1 MKNLNQ
7 YIKESILDDEDDLVD
22 NDIIYFP
29 KDKNELIKIKMEAM
43 KLEKESDEVAVIFNN
58 NSGGHAAK
66 NAKELQE
73 LLGLEFEGLHPQQLD
88 LF

>member
-1 MKNLNQ
+1 MNA
-7 YIKESILDDEDDLVD
+7 SEDQAWRANRTLYD
-22 NDIIYFP
+22 YTGE
-29 KDKNELIKIKMEAM
+29 ELIDIKNNTQL
-43 KLEKESDEVAVIFNN
+43 LEKQSTEVAVIFNN

-73 LLGLEFEGLHPQQLD
+73 LLNIKFEGLNPMQLN

>member
-1 MKNLNQ
+1 MHGQNYSGWLNA
-7 YIKESILDDEDDLVD
+7 SDDPEWRTTRTLHDYS
-22 NDIIYFP
+22 ND
-29 KDKNELIKIKMEAM
+29 ELIEIKKETL

-66 NAKELQE
+66 NSKELQE
-73 LLGLEFEGLHPQQLD
+73 LLGLKFEGLHPQQLD